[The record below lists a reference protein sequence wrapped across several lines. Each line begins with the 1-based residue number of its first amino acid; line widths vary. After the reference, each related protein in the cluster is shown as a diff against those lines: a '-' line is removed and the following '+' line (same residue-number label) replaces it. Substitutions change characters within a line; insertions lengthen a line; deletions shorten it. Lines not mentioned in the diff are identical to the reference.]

1 MITAKLRLWR
11 QPMAKYRV
19 LLPKLV
25 EFIETEIHYID
36 ADSPEAAMAIV
47 ENSYGDPQV
56 QYESSDYETKEV
68 WYHDMS
74 VSEANG

>member
-1 MITAKLRLWR
+1 MSK
-11 QPMAKYRV
+11 KYRV

-25 EFIETEIHYID
+25 EFIETEIHYIE
-36 ADSPEAAMAIV
+36 ADSPEAAMDIV
-47 ENSYGDPQV
+47 KNSYGDPQV

-68 WYHDMS
+68 WYHDMT